1 MKNYVIYILLLS
13 LLSVLLG
20 IVLDIFIAFA
30 FYGIMAVSGIT
41 LKKFGG

>member
-1 MKNYVIYILLLS
+1 MKYLIYILLLS

-30 FYGIMAVSGIT
+30 FYGFMAVSGFT
-41 LKKFGG
+41 FKNMEVN